1 MKKIDPVVLKE
12 TKYIFIWVLLLST
25 LMQSVFLIIG
35 KWNYTV
41 LLGNLLSG
49 SAVVLNFLLM
59 GIGIA
64 KALKKE
70 AEDAKK
76 TMKLSQSYRFLF
88 LAAVVALGATLSC
101 FSLWAVLIPL
111 FFPRVAI
118 AFRPLFEKR

>member
-12 TKYIFIWVLLLST
+12 TKYIFIWVLLLSA

-49 SAVVLNFLLM
+49 SAAVLNFLLM
-59 GIGIA
+59 GISIA
-64 KALKKE
+64 KALEKE

-76 TMKLSQSYRFLF
+76 AMKLSQSYRFLF

-101 FSLWAVLIPL
+101 FNLWTVLIPL
-111 FFPRVAI
+111 LFPRIAI
-118 AFRPLFEKR
+118 AFRPLFEKK